1 MPLADSSKWWDC
13 CGYLKHVQRAMRAE
27 IPFDNPKQCPCGH
40 KHLSW
45 SGDEDEVYCWDC
57 GKYYPIT
64 QCFGSQNAVS
74 STDEKQE
81 SLE

>member
-1 MPLADSSKWWDC
+1 MKT
-13 CGYLKHVQRAMRAE
+13 E

-45 SGDEDEVYCWDC
+45 SEGEEEVYCWDC
-57 GKYYPIT
+57 DKKYPIT
-64 QCFGSQNAVS
+64 QCVGSQNTAA

-81 SLE
+81 SFE